1 MSRIGVSITK
11 NCAFRGGTQEFTN
24 VYYYEN
30 AGALPNVTQAE
41 GIIDTLTGQEKTW
54 HSTLVTFTRGRL
66 WSQGGSPGSNNMIF
80 QKNLSGTGSQAAVT
94 SFDRE
99 RAFLVRLRA
108 GSDSRGNPVYLRKW
122 YHSCGNFDA
131 SAPVVSGNLDNTT
144 AFTSPVR
151 TVIANKADAI
161 RTMVANGGPWEL
173 VSKAGRAFTTG
184 EVFQAHAY
192 LEHHQLGDMW
202 RAQ

>member
-11 NCAFRGGTQEFTN
+11 SCAFRGGTQEFTN

-30 AGALPNVTQAE
+30 AGGLPNETQAE

-54 HSTLVTFTRGRL
+54 HSTAVTFTRGRL
-66 WSQGGSPGSNNMIF
+66 WSQGGSPGTNNMIF
-80 QKNLSGTGSQAAVT
+80 QKNLSGTGSQTTVT
-94 SFDRE
+94 GMDRE

-122 YHSCGNFDA
+122 YHSCGRFDA
-131 SAPVVSGNLDNTT
+131 AATPASNQLENTAALDSTQR
-144 AFTSPVR
+144 AA
-151 TVIANKADAI
+151 IASKADAV
-161 RTMVANGGPWEL
+161 RTMVANNGPWEII
-173 VSKAGRAFTTG
+173 SKAGRHFTTG
-184 EVFQAHAY
+184 ETFQSHAY
-192 LEHHQLGDMW
+192 LEHHQLGDQW